1 MVVAVA
7 GVQDQW
13 RQGAVF
19 ANTQDRQSGAAHL
32 RLAAETVGRTS
43 TALGAFYRRLAAR
56 IGKAKAVTATARKIA
71 VLFYNTMRFGIDYRD
86 PGADYYETAYR
97 ERVVK
102 QLHRRA
108 ATFGFR
114 LKTIEGVS

>member
-1 MVVAVA
+1 
-7 GVQDQW
+7 
-13 RQGAVF
+13 
-19 ANTQDRQSGAAHL
+19 
-32 RLAAETVGRTS
+32 
-43 TALGAFYRRLAAR
+43 
-56 IGKAKAVTATARKIA
+56 
-71 VLFYNTMRFGIDYRD
+71 MRFGIDYRD

>member
-1 MVVAVA
+1 
-7 GVQDQW
+7 
-13 RQGAVF
+13 
-19 ANTQDRQSGAAHL
+19 
-32 RLAAETVGRTS
+32 LAAVTVGRTQ
-43 TALGAFYRRLAAR
+43 TALGAFYRRLSTR

-114 LKTIEGVS
+114 LETIESVS